1 MNLLTLKHMWK
12 KALYG
17 AILSAM
23 LISAEA
29 VFAVTIENPINANS
43 FPELISSLAD
53 ALQTIALVL
62 APVALVIAGFKFITS
77 ATAGNQAG
85 LTEARKMFLW
95 ILVGTAIVVAASVLA
110 QAMVNFAQE
119 L

>member
-1 MNLLTLKHMWK
+1 MWK
-12 KALYG
+12 SALYG
-17 AILSAM
+17 LFLVAM
-23 LISAEA
+23 LA
-29 VFAVTIENPINANS
+29 VAPFALATCHEGGTIPNPIKACS
-43 FPELISSLAD
+43 FPELISSLAK
-53 ALQTIALVL
+53 ALQAIAFVL

-85 LTEARKMFLW
+85 LTQARTMFLW

-110 QAMVNFAQE
+110 EAMVNFAKK

>member
-1 MNLLTLKHMWK
+1 MWK
-12 KALYG
+12 SALYG
-17 AILSAM
+17 SFLVAM
-23 LISAEA
+23 LVVAP
-29 VFAVTIENPINANS
+29 FALADCHGGGIPNPIKACS
-43 FPELISSLAD
+43 FPALISSLAK
-53 ALQTIALVL
+53 ALRDIAIVL

-95 ILVGTAIVVAASVLA
+95 ILVGTAIVVGASALA
-110 QAMVNFAQE
+110 QAMVNFAQK